1 MTPLRTH
8 GVAEE
13 GEGDE
18 DGAAE
23 AVLLKNPPE
32 ESESRQGNNSE
43 SLGDSH
49 GTEGALAEVF
59 VDCVPFVDKGFQRSV
74 IFKLIGW

>member
-1 MTPLRTH
+1 MAPLGTH
-8 GVAEE
+8 RVAEE

-23 AVLLKNPPE
+23 AVLFEDPPE
-32 ESESRQGNNSE
+32 ESESRQGDNSE

-59 VDCVPFVDKGFQRSV
+59 VDCVLFVRKGFQRPV